1 MAIINSYIFG
11 WEFVTLH
18 LLLNI
23 YDNFDDDLLKDV
35 VAQFLL
41 IRIEQICI
49 KRKISEIRTTIKPR
63 IGRIEIIE
71 LNRRMLI
78 IKKTII
84 I

>member
-1 MAIINSYIFG
+1 MAITTSDIFG

-35 VAQFLL
+35 AALFIL

-49 KRKISEIRTTIKPR
+49 KRKNK
-63 IGRIEIIE
+63 
-71 LNRRMLI
+71 
-78 IKKTII
+78 
-84 I
+84 